1 VCTELRAG
9 LLEDLCFEKLPPVSW
24 ELLIE
29 SSSHHNVTP
38 ALSWS
43 LKDKAVPRDVRSY
56 FDAILCLNSTRNG
69 GILDGLA
76 RVVTALN
83 AIDIEPVLLKGVSH
97 LVEGLYPAHGLRVI
111 GDIDV
116 LMPDGRAKDAAA
128 ALQCIGFSVSKDHLE
143 SHLHLPV
150 LRDNETGLCV
160 ELHTRVDSKKAVIPT
175 GWFHEATRPFPFRG
189 LKIRVPE
196 PTASVGFNVVHSQ
209 LNHEGYS
216 TSGIELRQ
224 LLDLAMIRA
233 RHESAIDWS
242 ELDHR
247 FSVAGFGHV
256 LATYLKFAEVFF
268 GQVAPRL
275 SNMPRK
281 LALERLRVFVEWP
294 DRARR
299 RAAYVTLAEENQA
312 LRSQLDALHQQLASV
327 YSSTSWKISSPLR
340 KVRQLIQL
348 PRFGGPRRK
357 AASCRSPA
365 SV

>member
-1 VCTELRAG
+1 MQHGAASQTTLLARMFGRSCCQWRSQG
-9 LLEDLCFEKLPPVSW
+9 LLSANGSSERSTKRWAAPVRTDWSQAPTPHWVGALTCTIRSTVFAFAIEPPNLIDFVPIFFKHLETPDALPDVRIEIREAGENHTALVVDGVERLRTSDAGQ
-24 ELLIE
+24 LIGAVNQTILE
-29 SSSHHNVTP
+29 QIHPGIEWLAIIHGAAVARDGQSGFTAAAGSRNCPTP
-38 ALSWS
+38 A
-43 LKDKAVPRDVRSY
+43 
-56 FDAILCLNSTRNG
+56 
-69 GILDGLA
+69 
-76 RVVTALN
+76 
-83 AIDIEPVLLKGVSH
+83 
-97 LVEGLYPAHGLRVI
+97 
-111 GDIDV
+111 
-116 LMPDGRAKDAAA
+116 
-128 ALQCIGFSVSKDHLE
+128 
-143 SHLHLPV
+143 
-150 LRDNETGLCV
+150 
-160 ELHTRVDSKKAVIPT
+160 
-175 GWFHEATRPFPFRG
+175 
-189 LKIRVPE
+189 
-196 PTASVGFNVVHSQ
+196 VGFNVVHSQ

-299 RAAYVTLAEENQA
+299 RAAYVTLAEENRA